1 MALANFIDRAVT
13 SASQLLADFELQP
26 FRESLERN
34 VVGIAFDADA
44 SGSSEAIVTLD
55 LTLRLVARLYP
66 RIAILGIGASA
77 SELVGELEELARSI
91 NPDIEFVAEAE
102 KVTVGICVGVTDAPF
117 ASPTFHVGSD
127 GWRARLSVSGPV
139 GSGSSGN
146 PVGAG
151 AAACFAAANV
161 FRTIFASQLTHG
173 DIDEEIDLCL
183 LSFAPGGGTDGAGVE
198 EIYMGRVQLV
208 GAGAIGNAFLW
219 TASRWTGLSGA
230 IDVVDHE
237 DVDLSN
243 LQRYVL
249 CLQEDVSQVKVD
261 VAVARAGSPSVAIV
275 PHRADW
281 QGYVSDRTDWRFDR
295 VAVALDTARDR
306 LAVQGS
312 LPRWIANAWTQETD
326 LGVSR
331 HRFGDGACLACLYMP
346 AGKVKDRD
354 EIVAEELGTPEA
366 RLEIRMMLHRNAAV
380 DAAFVGRVATALG
393 VPFEP
398 LSAFVGQPLASFHQ
412 GAICGGLVLKLTGGA
427 AKVKAVVPMA
437 FQSALAGIL
446 LAAEVVKHAAGLP
459 PVPTTSTRI
468 NLLRP
473 LGGYLHDPKSRDATG
488 RCICADDD
496 FLKAYAGKYGRG

>member
-1 MALANFIDRAVT
+1 MALANFIDRAAT

-26 FRESLERN
+26 FRERLERN
-34 VVGIAFDADA
+34 VVGIAFDGEAA
-44 SGSSEAIVTLD
+44 RSSEARATLD
-55 LTLRLVARLYP
+55 LAVRLVARLYP
-66 RIAILGIGASA
+66 RVAIRGIDDGTAGLA
-77 SELVGELEELARSI
+77 GELEEVARSI
-91 NPDIEFVAEAE
+91 NPDMEFVTDAEE
-102 KVTVGICVGVTDAPF
+102 VTVGICVGATPAPF
-117 ASPTFHVGSD
+117 AGQVFHVGSD
-127 GWRARLSVSGPV
+127 AWRARLSVTGPV
-139 GSGSSGN
+139 GSGTSGN

-161 FRTIFASQLTHG
+161 FRTIFASQLAHG
-173 DIDEEIDLCL
+173 EADEEIDLCL
-183 LSFAPGGGTDGAGVE
+183 LSFASGGAADGDIGADVD
-198 EIYMGRVQLV
+198 MGRVQLV
-208 GAGAIGNAFLW
+208 GAGAIGNGFLW
-219 TASRWTGLSGA
+219 AASRWAGLSGTV
-230 IDVVDHE
+230 DVVDHE

-249 CLQEDVSQVKVD
+249 CLQEDVSKVKVD
-261 VAVARAGSPSVAIV
+261 VAVARAGSPTVMIV
-275 PHRADW
+275 PHRDDW
-281 QGYVSDRTDWRFDR
+281 QGYVSDRADWRFDR

-331 HRFGDGACLACLYMP
+331 HRFGEGACLACLYMP

-354 EIVAEELGTPEA
+354 ELVAEELGMPEA
-366 RLEIRMMLHRNAAV
+366 RLEIRMMLHRNAPV

-393 VPFEP
+393 VPFQP

-446 LAAEVVKHAAGLP
+446 LASEVVKHAAGFP
-459 PVPTTSTRI
+459 PAPATSTRI

-473 LGGYLHDPKSRDATG
+473 LAAHLHDPKSRDSTG

-496 FLKAYAGKYGRG
+496 FLEVYSAKYGA

>member
-1 MALANFIDRAVT
+1 MALANFIDRAAT

-26 FRESLERN
+26 FRERLERN
-34 VVGIAFDADA
+34 VVGIAFDAGA
-44 SGSSEAIVTLD
+44 AGSPEAKATLD
-55 LTLRLVARLYP
+55 LAVRLVARLYP
-66 RIAILGIGASA
+66 RVAILGFDADAASLA
-77 SELVGELEELARSI
+77 GELKALARSI
-91 NPDIEFVAEAE
+91 NPEIDFVPESGE
-102 KVTVGICVGVTDAPF
+102 VTAGICVGALKSPF
-117 ASPTFHVGSD
+117 ACPTFHVGSD
-127 GWRARLSVSGPV
+127 GWRTRLSVKGPV

-161 FRTIFASQLTHG
+161 FRTIFASQLAHG
-173 DIDEEIDLCL
+173 DVDEEIDLCL
-183 LSFAPGGGTDGAGVE
+183 LSFTSSATAGETGGGDVD
-198 EIYMGRVQLV
+198 MGSVQLV
-208 GAGAIGNAFLW
+208 GAGAIGNGFLW
-219 TASRWTGLSGA
+219 TVSRWAGLLGT
-230 IDVVDHE
+230 IDVIDHE

-249 CLQEDVSQVKVD
+249 CDQEDVLKAKVD
-261 VAVARAGSPSVAIV
+261 VAVVRTGSPSVTV
-275 PHRADW
+275 RPHRTDW
-281 QGYVSDRTDWRFDR
+281 QGYVSDRGDWRFDR

-306 LAVQGS
+306 IAVQGS

-354 EIVAEELGTPEA
+354 ELVAEELGMPEA
-366 RLEIRMMLHRNAAV
+366 RMEIRMMLHRNAPV
-380 DAAFVGRVATALG
+380 DASFVGRVATALG

-398 LSAFVGQPLASFHQ
+398 LSAFAGQPLVSFHQ
-412 GAICGGLVLKLTGGA
+412 AAICGGLVLKLTGGA
-427 AKVKAVVPMA
+427 SKVKAVVPMA

-446 LAAEVVKHAAGLP
+446 LATEVVKHAAGLP
-459 PVPTTSTRI
+459 APPTTSTRI

-473 LGGYLHDPKSRDATG
+473 LGAYLHDPKSRDATG

-496 FLKAYAGKYGRG
+496 FLKIYAAKYST